1 MKEDDPTKPLPPGVE
16 LMQEILDR
24 IKSLEVKVD
33 KVDERINT
41 LEVKVDS
48 LDAKVDSLDAKV
60 DERLKDTRPIWE
72 RALSEILEVKEA
84 VKRFDRKLDLL
95 NRGLFDLRAEH
106 EELAARVPPPEPTQ

>member
-1 MKEDDPTKPLPPGVE
+1 MKEDDPTKPLPPGME

-24 IKSLEVKVD
+24 IKALE
-33 KVDERINT
+33 
-41 LEVKVDS
+41 
-48 LDAKVDSLDAKV
+48 AKV

-72 RALSEILEVKEA
+72 RALSEILEAKSEILGVKSEVLEVKSEILEVKEA
-84 VKRFDRKLDLL
+84 VKRFDRKLDIL

>member
-41 LEVKVDS
+41 LEV
-48 LDAKVDSLDAKV
+48 KVDSLDAKV

>member
-1 MKEDDPTKPLPPGVE
+1 MKEDDPTKPLPSGVE

-24 IKSLEVKVD
+24 IKSLETKVD
-33 KVDERINT
+33 
-41 LEVKVDS
+41 L
-48 LDAKVDSLDAKV
+48 LDAKV